1 MRRRECK
8 FYMKECKSDK
18 FKQILKE
25 MLETILGALI
35 MAAGVSLFL
44 LPNQLSSGGIAGV
57 ATIFYYLLKVPMG
70 TTIML
75 LNIPLFIL
83 AIYKLRKK
91 FFY

>member
-1 MRRRECK
+1 MSGEYIRKAIIEVGGTL
-8 FYMKECKSDK
+8 
-18 FKQILKE
+18 I
-25 MLETILGALI
+25 GALI
-35 MAAGVSLFL
+35 MAFGISSFL
-44 LPNQLSSGGIAGV
+44 LPNQLSSGGFAGV

>member
-1 MRRRECK
+1 MHFDEK
-8 FYMKECKSDK
+8 FN
-18 FKQILKE
+18 FKKIIVELTG
-25 MLETILGALI
+25 TIVGAFF
-35 MAAGVSLFL
+35 MAIGTSLFL
-44 LPNQLSSGGIAGV
+44 LPNQLSSGGFAGV

>member
-1 MRRRECK
+1 
-8 FYMKECKSDK
+8 
-18 FKQILKE
+18 
-25 MLETILGALI
+25 
-35 MAAGVSLFL
+35 
-44 LPNQLSSGGIAGV
+44 
-57 ATIFYYLLKVPMG
+57 LLKVPMG

>member
-1 MRRRECK
+1 MHLEEK
-8 FYMKECKSDK
+8 FNFRKIVIELSG
-18 FKQILKE
+18 
-25 MLETILGALI
+25 TIVGAFF
-35 MAAGVSLFL
+35 MAVGTASFL
-44 LPNQLSSGGIAGV
+44 LPNQLSSGGSAGV

>member
-1 MRRRECK
+1 MHLEEK
-8 FYMKECKSDK
+8 FN
-18 FKQILKE
+18 LKKIIVE
-25 MLETILGALI
+25 LTGTIVGAFF
-35 MAAGVSLFL
+35 MAVGTASFL
-44 LPNQLSSGGIAGV
+44 LPNQLSSGGFAGV

>member
-1 MRRRECK
+1 MHLEEK
-8 FYMKECKSDK
+8 FNFRKIVIELSG
-18 FKQILKE
+18 
-25 MLETILGALI
+25 TIVGAFF
-35 MAAGVSLFL
+35 MAVGTASFL
-44 LPNQLSSGGIAGV
+44 LPNQLSSGGFAGV
-57 ATIFYYLLKVPMG
+57 ATIFYYFLKVPMG

>member
-1 MRRRECK
+1 MHLEEK
-8 FYMKECKSDK
+8 FNFRKRVIELSG
-18 FKQILKE
+18 
-25 MLETILGALI
+25 TIVGAFF
-35 MAAGVSLFL
+35 MAVGTALFL
-44 LPNQLSSGGIAGV
+44 LPNQLSSGGFAGV

>member
-1 MRRRECK
+1 MHLEEK
-8 FYMKECKSDK
+8 FNFRKIVIELSG
-18 FKQILKE
+18 
-25 MLETILGALI
+25 TIVGAFF
-35 MAAGVSLFL
+35 MAVGTALFL
-44 LPNQLSSGGIAGV
+44 LPNQLSSGGFVGV

>member
-1 MRRRECK
+1 MHLEEK
-8 FYMKECKSDK
+8 FNFRKIVIELSG
-18 FKQILKE
+18 
-25 MLETILGALI
+25 TIVGAFF
-35 MAAGVSLFL
+35 MVVGTALFL
-44 LPNQLSSGGIAGV
+44 LPNQLSSGGFAGV

>member
-1 MRRRECK
+1 MHLEEK
-8 FYMKECKSDK
+8 FN
-18 FKQILKE
+18 LKKIIVE
-25 MLETILGALI
+25 LTGTIVGAFF
-35 MAAGVSLFL
+35 MAVGTASFL
-44 LPNQLSSGGIAGV
+44 LPNQLSSGGFAGV

-70 TTIML
+70 TTIMI